1 MCPNLP
7 VQIKPTKTTVVLIS
21 GVIVTST
28 AVTGLATGGVILL
41 AAGYAFL
48 GTTDVINSQK
58 SLQRERTI
66 KFKFERNLSLAR
78 EV

>member
-48 GTTDVINSQK
+48 GTTDAINSQ
-58 SLQRERTI
+58 
-66 KFKFERNLSLAR
+66 
-78 EV
+78 